1 LKEFQRLGINPF
13 VETVRGSFVQQIEPE
28 KDATR
33 MEEVDE
39 PFSWAFEQAC
49 GLREVDELVLNDLT
63 KSWRRPRLRRFWRSR
78 RDF

>member
-1 LKEFQRLGINPF
+1 
-13 VETVRGSFVQQIEPE
+13 
-28 KDATR
+28 

-39 PFSWAFEQAC
+39 PFSWAFEQTC